1 MQRAKVYNLP
11 STAYFKGV
19 LFVFERSKVLC
30 DELSTLRKND
40 VFDTNEKFFFSYLN
54 KLFFV
59 NCRALHAAS
68 YGIFCFVYESISVD
82 KKKWNNEKGIFHSRR
97 KSHFF
102 ALSKTDHMESLLSFE
117 HKKYTLKISFTLFIV
132 ELFMLHLLVYFVLFY
147 EDTLVHTK
155 MR

>member
-1 MQRAKVYNLP
+1 MQRAKMYKLP

-19 LFVFERSKVLC
+19 LFVFERSKILC

-82 KKKWNNEKGIFHSRR
+82 KKNEIMKKEFLIRAEKVIFLHCQKLITWNLCF
-97 KSHFF
+97 
-102 ALSKTDHMESLLSFE
+102 LSNTKNTP
-117 HKKYTLKISFTLFIV
+117 LK
-132 ELFMLHLLVYFVLFY
+132 
-147 EDTLVHTK
+147 
-155 MR
+155 